1 MYMKCV
7 EMACLAEKL
16 DFRRQV
22 ILYIVV
28 KRDFVDHFEFSKG
41 IEPVKIMG
49 HIKDEVDNREIIRH
63 NKQDML
69 SNR

>member
-49 HIKDEVDNREIIRH
+49 AYKRR
-63 NKQDML
+63 
-69 SNR
+69 SR

>member
-28 KRDFVDHFEFSKG
+28 KRDFVVHFSKG

-49 HIKDEVDNREIIRH
+49 SYKRR
-63 NKQDML
+63 
-69 SNR
+69 SR

>member
-49 HIKDEVDNREIIRH
+49 SYKRRRIERLFGIINRICYRIV
-63 NKQDML
+63 K
-69 SNR
+69 

>member
-28 KRDFVDHFEFSKG
+28 KTFMNEKTIYFQ
-41 IEPVKIMG
+41 
-49 HIKDEVDNREIIRH
+49 N
-63 NKQDML
+63 
-69 SNR
+69 

>member
-28 KRDFVDHFEFSKG
+28 KRDFVVHFSKG
-41 IEPVKIMG
+41 IEPVENHGVI
-49 HIKDEVDNREIIRH
+49 
-63 NKQDML
+63 
-69 SNR
+69 